1 MSKQQLLALLAVI
14 LLVGF
19 TALGINNLR
28 NKDHK
33 IQLQEVQLL
42 DRKAQLKSLE
52 LQYKDLNQKLDVEL
66 KDKTTTK
73 ERIEQLEKEKADL
86 EAERIRL
93 EGELQAK
100 LQRKEAER
108 IAQAQARLVDTVTN
122 TKPAQA
128 AQAPS
133 RASYVVT
140 GNKQTWLQA
149 SGIPASEWWAVDLIV
164 QRESGW
170 NPCAYN
176 PGRSDCNANP
186 TSACGLAQSLPCGKQ
201 SVYGHWTDP
210 VANLKWQYDYVRG
223 RYGGYAQAVA
233 FWDRNHWY

>member
-1 MSKQQLLALLAVI
+1 MTKKQLLGLLAVI

-19 TALGINNLR
+19 TALGINNIR
-28 NKDHK
+28 HK
-33 IQLQEVQLL
+33 EHTIKLQDVQLQ
-42 DRKAQLKSLE
+42 DRSAELKTLE
-52 LQYKDLNQKLDVEL
+52 LEYKNLNSKLDVEL

-73 ERIEQLEKEKADL
+73 ERVEQLEKEKADL

-133 RASYVVT
+133 TAPQTGIEGIIRAAAAKY
-140 GNKQTWLQA
+140 
-149 SGIPASEWWAVDLIV
+149 GIDPEYALRIA
-164 QRESGW
+164 RCESGL
-170 NPCAYN
+170 NPNATNYTYYENGNPAGLFQHITGYYPARAAKYGYSTNVYDAY
-176 PGRSDCNANP
+176 SNAN
-186 TSACGLAQSLPCGKQ
+186 TTMAMFADGLQHLWEC
-201 SVYGHWTDP
+201 
-210 VANLKWQYDYVRG
+210 R
-223 RYGGYAQAVA
+223 
-233 FWDRNHWY
+233 